1 MKTIQLTL
9 EVSDHLEKESRELLA
24 SIGPSH
30 IYPAV
35 GDRIIALIRAG
46 LRQRA
51 RILQGRRRRRQR
63 AHSV

>member
-1 MKTIQLTL
+1 VKTIHLAL
-9 EVSDHLEKESRELLA
+9 EVSDHLEKESRELLE

-35 GDRIIALIRAG
+35 GDRIVALIRAG

-51 RILQGRRRRRQR
+51 RILQGRHRRRTR
-63 AHSV
+63 SG